1 MKNLLYL
8 FVGLALLS
16 SCATTKSTSKAP
28 SPTGNWDYTIS
39 GTPEGD
45 FAGVMT
51 IAEVDKTLT
60 AKMVSNGSEIPIE
73 KFTYNKETKKLAGE
87 FYYSGTPVLFDA
99 TLVVDEITGSMSA
112 GGMGF
117 PFKATRK
124 K

>member
-1 MKNLLYL
+1 MKYL
-8 FVGLALLS
+8 FYLALAALILT
-16 SCATTKSTSKAP
+16 SCASAKLAKAP

-45 FAGVMT
+45 FTGVMT
-51 IAEVDKTLT
+51 IAEVDKILT
-60 AKMVSNGSEIPIE
+60 AKMVSGGTELTIE
-73 KFTYNKETKKLAGE
+73 KFTYDKETKKLAGE
-87 FYYSGTPVLFDA
+87 LDYSGTPVLFDA
-99 TLVVDEITGSMSA
+99 VMTDDQLTGAMSA